1 MFFRSLLSDLSIAGA
16 PEPRRMPRWWR
27 VADLL
32 LQAPLLLAYPIV
44 LLALLLM
51 NDTLDLPGGSSVVL
65 CLNLGMAVLYY
76 LIYWQH
82 FSALTYVIF
91 ARGQDR
97 WWYVGIAALWYGF
110 IVRPVFASQS
120 EELIPRL
127 ILTALLL
134 SMYYLFLTYR
144 SYRRV

>member
-1 MFFRSLLSDLSIAGA
+1 MQHGNRTTDPSLPS
-16 PEPRRMPRWWR
+16 PESRRMPHWWR
-27 VADLL
+27 CADLYI
-32 LQAPLLLAYPIV
+32 QAPLLLIYPTV
-44 LLALLLM
+44 LLALLLT
-51 NDTLDLPGGSSVVL
+51 NNFLDIPGRFSVTLWINFGIAG
-65 CLNLGMAVLYY
+65 LYF
-76 LIYWQH
+76 LTCWQH
-82 FSALTYVIF
+82 FSALTYMIF
-91 ARGQDR
+91 ARGKDR
-97 WWYVGIAALWYGF
+97 WWYVGITVLWYGF